1 MFQALAIPS
10 IVVCF
15 LMVRFACL
23 RLRILTIFAPATG
36 ATFAGLVTFV
46 LVTRFGF
53 PDLTA

>member
-53 PDLTA
+53 PDLTT